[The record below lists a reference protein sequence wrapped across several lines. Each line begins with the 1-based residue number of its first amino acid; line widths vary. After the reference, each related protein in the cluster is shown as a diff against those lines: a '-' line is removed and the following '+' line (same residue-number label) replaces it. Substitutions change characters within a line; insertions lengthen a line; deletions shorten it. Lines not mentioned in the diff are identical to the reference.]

1 MQAMK
6 SEHAPYWRDA
16 IDVEWNGIMA
26 NDTLDFVKR
35 KTMPHGSNLMNSQFV
50 FDVKPLPDGSI
61 EKFKARL
68 VADGN
73 TQRHGVDFDQIFATV
88 VKISTLRIVL
98 ALAATHN
105 WGL

>member
-50 FDVKPLPDGSI
+50 FMTSSHFLMVQLKNS
-61 EKFKARL
+61 RL
-68 VADGN
+68 VLSPMEIRSAM
-73 TQRHGVDFDQIFATV
+73 VL
-88 VKISTLRIVL
+88 ISIKYLRL
-98 ALAATHN
+98 S
-105 WGL
+105 